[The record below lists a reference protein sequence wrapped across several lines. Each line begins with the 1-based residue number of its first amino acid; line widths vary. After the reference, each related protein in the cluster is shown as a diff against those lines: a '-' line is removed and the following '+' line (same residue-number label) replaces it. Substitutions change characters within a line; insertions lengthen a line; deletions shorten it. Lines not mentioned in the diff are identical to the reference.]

1 MLLKAVNAKDY
12 SSELDYVTEFYGSD
26 LDKNKLSSQ
35 LKILALNIR
44 GEVHLPSSKTIT
56 LPEILS
62 FIQKLSNDQRAFFKQ
77 LCWIVRL
84 ILVVPSTNA
93 SSERSFSTMKR
104 LKTYLRSTMGRSRL
118 NHLMVLNI
126 YKEILDSMDMISI
139 ANEFVQA
146 NEHRLHIFG
155 KF

>member
-1 MLLKAVNAKDY
+1 M
-12 SSELDYVTEFYGSD
+12 
-26 LDKNKLSSQ
+26 
-35 LKILALNIR
+35 
-44 GEVHLPSSKTIT
+44 
-56 LPEILS
+56 
-62 FIQKLSNDQRAFFKQ
+62 
-77 LCWIVRL
+77 RL

-104 LKTYLRSTMGRSRL
+104 LKTYLRSTMGQSRL

-146 NEHRLHIFG
+146 NELRLHIFG